1 MSTWKTIPTINDT
14 TSATKKTKSYN
25 KRVKSMMDKVPVY
38 EGSKEDI
45 EKKIKKHQEELFLAQ
60 KAEEDKLLDAFT
72 NKKLKSKAAIKKALG
87 LAKKRNNDAGK
98 KNDKAVNPQDNIAVE
113 GQ

>member
-1 MSTWKTIPTINDT
+1 MSQWKTIPTINDT
-14 TSATKKTKSYN
+14 VAVSEKTKAYN
-25 KRVKSMMDKVPVY
+25 KRIKSMMDKVIVY

-45 EKKIKKHQEELFLAQ
+45 DKKIKKHQEELYLAH

-87 LAKKRNNDAGK
+87 LAKKRNDAGK
-98 KNDKAVNPQDNIAVE
+98 KEDKAVNPQDNIAVE

>member
-1 MSTWKTIPTINDT
+1 MSKQWKTIPTINDT
-14 TSATKKTKSYN
+14 TAVETKTKAYN
-25 KRVKSMMDKVPVY
+25 KRIKSMMDKVPVY

-45 EKKIKKHQEELFLAQ
+45 EKKIKKHQDELFEKQ
-60 KAEEDKLLDAFT
+60 KLEEDKLLDAFA

-87 LAKKRNNDAGK
+87 LSKKRNDAGK
-98 KNDKAVNPQDNIAVE
+98 KADKAADPQDNIAVE

>member
-1 MSTWKTIPTINDT
+1 MSAWKTISTVNDMT
-14 TSATKKTKSYN
+14 TTKDKTKAYN

-45 EKKIKKHQEELFLAQ
+45 DKKIKKHQEELFAAQ

-87 LAKKRNNDAGK
+87 LSKKRNDAGK
-98 KNDKAVNPQDNIAVE
+98 KTDKAVNPQDNTTVE